1 MHEEQRLAE
10 TAMAADLFG
19 PAGLSEDELPPAP
32 EKYTILSCLG
42 RGGGGTVYLARDTHL
57 GRPVALKYLSHA
69 RPAEV
74 ERFLREARFAAR
86 LSDPAIVQV
95 YEAGELDGGLPYIAL
110 QYINGGNLASVELD
124 LPATLRVMRQVAT
137 ALHHAHTAGIVH
149 RDIKPE
155 NILLDTEGR
164 AYLTD
169 FGIARDL
176 HQELGSTISQEGQIL
191 GTPALMSPEQARGD
205 VQAVDARSDI
215 YSLGATMYVKV
226 TGRAPFRG
234 DGLVDLLHA
243 VIHDE
248 PPFPRRFVA
257 DLPRGVEALVLRCMR
272 KRQNERFDSM
282 REIVDAIDR
291 CLSDTESRALS
302 PVWFT
307 AYVRSRIEDAP
318 PATESVQSD
327 RDWAPALD
335 AAQHIAAWDAQLYR
349 VRGDLTRHFPQLD
362 ALIARLDRV
371 LEERPDT
378 GWARF
383 YRGVA
388 WFRRG
393 DLKRALEDMERAID
407 RVRDL
412 AGAYFE
418 LGRLYLAI
426 YLDEHHAAQQHF
438 SRVGTAEHLRLA
450 HSRLDQAGI
459 AFEEA
464 RRLQQNLPPWQL
476 RYTQAVGRLA
486 EGDFSGCIAAC
497 DAILAEDPD
506 LDEVWKLKGDALR
519 GTDRDPLPAYERAL
533 ESRRSCHEAL
543 VSMAEV
549 HMAAGRRADARS
561 CLMRALA
568 IHDGLVSARIMLART
583 YLLDARTG
591 KSLESARSGL
601 EVAGHALE
609 RSPSR
614 YDGAVTVAELQ
625 IEMGRRTGD
634 PAWLDRSLDTLDRAK
649 TLDGCQNRVDY
660 LQARARVERA
670 SILAAAGGDAAPDL
684 QAVLALKDNEQ
695 AKVPDNRPWVELFD
709 QAGRLLEALQRRV

>member
-10 TAMAADLFG
+10 TSIGGLFG
-19 PAGLSEDELPPAP
+19 PGGLTDDTIPPAP

-42 RGGGGTVYLARDTHL
+42 RGGGGSVYLARDIQL
-57 GRPVALKYLSHA
+57 GRPVALKYLIHA
-69 RPAEV
+69 RSAEV

-86 LSDPAIVQV
+86 LNDPAIVQV

-124 LPATLRVMRQVAT
+124 LPTTLKVIRRVAM
-137 ALHHAHTAGIVH
+137 ALQHAHTAGIVH

-176 HQELGSTISQEGQIL
+176 HHELGSTISQDGQIL

-215 YSLGATMYVKV
+215 YSLGATTYLKV
-226 TGRAPFRG
+226 TGRPPFSA

-257 DLPRGVEALVLRCMR
+257 NLPREVEGLILRCMR
-272 KRQNERFDSM
+272 KRQDERFDSM
-282 REIVDAIDR
+282 RDVVDTLDR
-291 CLSDTESRALS
+291 CLNQTQIASLS
-302 PVWFT
+302 PLWFT
-307 AYVRSRIEDAP
+307 AYVRSRIEEAP
-318 PATESVQSD
+318 PPAQAVEPE
-327 RDWAPALD
+327 RDWGPALE
-335 AAQHIAAWDAQLYR
+335 AAQQIAAWDAQLYR
-349 VRGDLTRHFPQLD
+349 VRSDLTRHFSQLD
-362 ALIARLDRV
+362 ALIERLDRV
-371 LEERPDT
+371 LEDQPAT

-393 DLKRALEDMERAID
+393 DLRRALEDMERAID

-426 YLDEHHAAQQHF
+426 YLDEHHAAHQHF
-438 SRVGTAEHLRLA
+438 NRVGTHDQLRLA
-450 HSRLDQAGI
+450 RSRLDQARI

-464 RRLQQNLPPWQL
+464 RRLNQNLPPWQI
-476 RYTQAVGRLA
+476 RYTEAVGRLA
-486 EGDFSGCIAAC
+486 EGDFVGCISAC
-497 DAILAEDPD
+497 DEILSEDPD
-506 LDEVWKLKGDALR
+506 LDEVWKLKGDAL
-519 GTDRDPLPAYERAL
+519 GGAGDDPLPAYERAL
-533 ESRRSCHEAL
+533 ESRRSCYEAL
-543 VSMAEV
+543 LAMAET
-549 HMAAGRRADARS
+549 HLAADRRTEARS

-568 IHDGLVSARIMLART
+568 IHDGLSSARVMIART
-583 YLLDARTG
+583 HLLDARANH
-591 KSLESARSGL
+591 SPESVRAGL
-601 EVAGHALE
+601 ELAAHAFE
-609 RSPSR
+609 QNPTR
-614 YDGAVTVAELQ
+614 YDAAVTLAELQ
-625 IEMGRRTGD
+625 IEM
-634 PAWLDRSLDTLDRAK
+634 ARSKREPEWIANALDTLRRAES
-649 TLDGCQNRVDY
+649 LDGCMNRVSY
-660 LQARARVERA
+660 LQARARLERA
-670 SILAAAGGDAAPDL
+670 SLLAAAGGDALPDL
-684 QAVLALKDNEQ
+684 RAVLALRDDQNVL
-695 AKVPDNRPWVELFD
+695 VPDNRPWAELFE
-709 QAGRLLEALQRRV
+709 QARLLDDSLQRR

>member
-10 TAMAADLFG
+10 TAMSVDLFG
-19 PAGLSEDELPPAP
+19 PAGLGEDELPPAP
-32 EKYTILSCLG
+32 DKYTIHSCLG
-42 RGGGGTVYLARDTHL
+42 RGGGGTVYLARDIQL

-110 QYINGGNLASVELD
+110 QYINGGNLASAELD
-124 LPATLRVMRQVAT
+124 LPTTLKVMRQVAT
-137 ALHHAHTAGIVH
+137 ALQHAHAAGIVH

-176 HQELGSTISQEGQIL
+176 HHELGSTISHEGQIL
-191 GTPALMSPEQARGD
+191 GTPALMAPEQARGD

-215 YSLGATMYVKV
+215 YALGATMYVTI
-226 TGRAPFRG
+226 TGRPPFRG
-234 DGLVDLLHA
+234 EGLVDILHA
-243 VIHDE
+243 VIHDD

-257 DLPRGVEALVLRCMR
+257 NLPRGVEALILRCMR
-272 KRQNERFDSM
+272 KRQDDRFASM
-282 REIVDAIDR
+282 REVVDAIDR
-291 CLSDTESRALS
+291 CLSDTQSTTLS
-302 PVWFT
+302 PLWFT
-307 AYVRSRIEDAP
+307 AYVRSRIEDLP
-318 PATESVQSD
+318 VVSGVETEH
-327 RDWAPALD
+327 DWAPALE
-335 AAQHIAAWDAQLYR
+335 AAQQIAAWDAQLYR

-371 LEERPDT
+371 LEEQPAT

-393 DLKRALEDMERAID
+393 DLGRALEDMERSID

-426 YLDEHHAAQQHF
+426 FLDERHAAHQHF
-438 SRVGTAEHLRLA
+438 SRVGTTEQLRLA
-450 HSRLDQAGI
+450 RSRLDQAGI

-464 RRLQQNLPPWQL
+464 RRLQQKLPPWQL
-476 RYTQAVGRLA
+476 HYTEAVGRLA
-486 EGDFSGCIAAC
+486 EGDFTRCIATC
-497 DAILAEDPD
+497 DEILADDPD

-519 GTDRDPLPAYERAL
+519 AIDADPLPAYERAL
-533 ESRRSCHEAL
+533 ESRRSCHEAWL
-543 VSMAEV
+543 AMAEV
-549 HMAAGRRADARS
+549 HLAADRRAEARE

-583 YLLDARTG
+583 HLLDARDNG
-591 KSLESARSGL
+591 SVESVRSGL
-601 EVAGHALE
+601 ELATHAAE
-609 RSPSR
+609 RHPSR
-614 YDGAVTVAELQ
+614 YDAAVTLAELQ
-625 IEMGRRTGD
+625 IEMGRIAGGPEWIARALET
-634 PAWLDRSLDTLDRAK
+634 LRSAEGLS
-649 TLDGCQNRVDY
+649 GCQNRVTY

-670 SILAAAGGDAAPDL
+670 RMLNVAGGDALPDL
-684 QAVLALKDNEQ
+684 RAVLALRDDERANV
-695 AKVPDNRPWVELFD
+695 ADNRPWVELFE
-709 QAGRLLEALQRRV
+709 AATRLLQSLRNNPA